1 MNNVMSYGVTM
12 LKIWFLPIYIFYYCK
27 IIFKIRSKIP

>member
-12 LKIWFLPIYIFYYCK
+12 LNTLIFTHSYSLLFQNYIQV
-27 IIFKIRSKIP
+27 SL